1 MNNTT
6 KTINRALLN
15 KVLNTIKI
23 NGFTLKAINLSLNS
37 IIKESTLLNKISWF
51 TYAHK
56 LKTWVNSAID

>member
-56 LKTWVNSAID
+56 LKPG